1 MSGFPGRFDRGPGRG
16 YMATMKTVGQ
26 RREPAVSLHGS
37 AELLKAGARLCEASR
52 TLPAGGSTFI
62 PKGVYR
68 FKTLEDAD
76 RHRDACLAQ
85 GMARLARDRD

>member
-1 MSGFPGRFDRGPGRG
+1 
-16 YMATMKTVGQ
+16 MKTVGQ
-26 RREPAVSLHGS
+26 RREPTISELGPAESLQ
-37 AELLKAGARLCEASR
+37 AGARLVEAAR
-52 TLPAGGSTFI
+52 QLPGGDSTFI

-85 GMARLARDRD
+85 GMARLARERG